1 MKNQPLRG
9 LLLFIFFVTGFF
21 GVGHFLNQ
29 GYSANLTSVSV
40 TLSNSRPSFRGALA
54 AGNTAG
60 SSTVVIDTTP
70 GDYPSTSS
78 AQLVQGDV
86 VLIGNAGSLGSYTV
100 ASTSS
105 ESTFSLTAG
114 LAAGDADTADDVVAT
129 SSTTLTARF
138 TTASAVANGR
148 FRILVPALDSDTA
161 SADGIPDG
169 GYYDFG
175 SSAPTVTCP
184 SDISGYDFVTGT
196 ATASTITVGSVQ
208 YHSFECA
215 YSGTGAVS
223 SAFDGTTNGA
233 IVINSVIN
241 PAPAA
246 GHTTGT
252 ADTYSVIVQQL
263 NSSFAV
269 VDRTITK
276 VGVIEAVKVTASV
289 APSITFKI
297 LGLNS
302 ATAACGISGGTSVTT
317 TAATVP
323 FGTLSIA
330 DFTTAAQALSVST
343 NATNGYTV
351 TAVANDQLGK
361 DGATCTGDSTSNTCI
376 RDAAGDTAA
385 MTHSVSD
392 EWVTASNDGFA
403 YSLQDINSTTTEA
416 FAYNESARTFS
427 ARQFADAEDGQSPV
441 TIFSDTTVAQ
451 NDNLYVC
458 YKIIPTVLTAS
469 GDYENYITYTA
480 TATF

>member
-1 MKNQPLRG
+1 MKKQPLRG
-9 LLLFIFFVTGFF
+9 LLLIVVFVSGLF
-21 GVGHFLNQ
+21 GVAHFFDQ

-40 TLSNSRPSFRGALA
+40 TLSNSRPSFRGALTS
-54 AGNTAG
+54 GNTTG
-60 SSTVVIDTTP
+60 SSVIFINTTA

-78 AQLVQGDV
+78 AQLVQGDT
-86 VLIGNAGSLGSYTV
+86 LRIGNAGSLGSYTV

-105 ESTFSLTAG
+105 DSTISLTSG
-114 LAAGDADTADDVVAT
+114 LSAGDSDAGDDVIAT
-129 SSTTLTARF
+129 ASTTLTTRF
-138 TTASAVANGR
+138 TTSSAVANGR

-215 YSGTGAVS
+215 YSGTGGVS
-223 SAFDGTTNGA
+223 TVFDGTSNDA
-233 IVINSVIN
+233 IVIDSLIN
-241 PAPAA
+241 PAPNTS
-246 GHTTGT
+246 HTAGT
-252 ADTYSVIVQQL
+252 ADTYSVIIQQL

-276 VGVIEAVKVTASV
+276 VGVVEAVKVTASV

-297 LGLNS
+297 IGESS

-317 TAATVP
+317 TATTVP

-330 DFTTAAQALSVST
+330 DFTTAAQGLSVST
-343 NATNGYTV
+343 NATNGYAV

-361 DGATCTGDSTSNTCI
+361 DGATCTGDNTSNTCI
-376 RDAAGDTAA
+376 RDAAGDNTT
-385 MTHSVSD
+385 MTQSVSD

-403 YSLQDINSTTTEA
+403 YSLHDQNGTTTEA

-427 ARQFADAEDGQSPV
+427 ARQFADAEDGESPV

-451 NDNLYVC
+451 NDNLMVC

-469 GDYENYITYTA
+469 GDYENFITYTA